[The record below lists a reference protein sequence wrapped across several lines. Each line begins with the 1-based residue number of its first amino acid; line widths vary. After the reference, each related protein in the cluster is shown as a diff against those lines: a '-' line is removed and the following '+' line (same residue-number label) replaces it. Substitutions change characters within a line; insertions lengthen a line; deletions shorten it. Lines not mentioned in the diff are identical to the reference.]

1 MRIHYTYNGNDVVFK
16 GNNSLLSFSA
26 FQASDVTEN
35 NNTVSVRTQIPYS
48 EWDQNIP
55 DVNIER
61 IQQVIGTP
69 DEYLC
74 IETNSLEVQGN
85 VFAETFKYFHVA
97 IHKWLNSSDSQ
108 IVWEDQSVID
118 QVVNTVKIRISV
130 INTYYDLNN
139 FEKPINS
146 YLDDN
151 FEYSGITGL
160 TSRISF
166 SITYNEAETQDS
178 YLSLFL
184 DHEEDNFISVENAE
198 YFLQSAQDSMI
209 MDIAFLK

>member
-48 EWDQNIP
+48 EWDQSIP

-61 IQQVIGTP
+61 IQQVIGAP
-69 DEYLC
+69 DEYLW

>member
-48 EWDQNIP
+48 EWDQSIP

-61 IQQVIGTP
+61 IQQVIGAP
-69 DEYLC
+69 DEYIC

>member
-48 EWDQNIP
+48 EWDTSIP
-55 DVNIER
+55 DVNIDR

>member
-48 EWDQNIP
+48 EWDQSIP

-61 IQQVIGTP
+61 IQQVIGAP
-69 DEYLC
+69 DEYLW

-97 IHKWLNSSDSQ
+97 IHKW
-108 IVWEDQSVID
+108 
-118 QVVNTVKIRISV
+118 
-130 INTYYDLNN
+130 
-139 FEKPINS
+139 
-146 YLDDN
+146 
-151 FEYSGITGL
+151 
-160 TSRISF
+160 
-166 SITYNEAETQDS
+166 
-178 YLSLFL
+178 
-184 DHEEDNFISVENAE
+184 
-198 YFLQSAQDSMI
+198 
-209 MDIAFLK
+209 

>member
-48 EWDQNIP
+48 EWDQSIP

-61 IQQVIGTP
+61 IQQVIGAP
-69 DEYLC
+69 DEYLW

-184 DHEEDNFISVENAE
+184 DHEEDSFISVENAE

>member
-69 DEYLC
+69 DEYLW